1 MDSLSDLAFA
11 FARFVA
17 REHRGFRFP
26 RRTFGLAV
34 ARRWNFGR
42 RYQRRLNRNGGL
54 RHRGAPYRVPRRR
67 YGPGG
72 GLRRRHTHRHHFHH
86 VHRRVVVEPREEAP
100 VIPQEVV
107 ATPMVVA
114 AVPEVAA
121 DVGIDEASASNITTQ
136 LPPPPPVYAPME
148 WMLAGPS
155 AGWLVDDPD
164 CSFTNEEL
172 AAPPPPP
179 RMYSC
184 PTYEYGS
191 RLPSPTPSDE
201 DTEHFNPPGYDALP
215 DFSSPPAAVPLDTPK
230 HRLVINLLPQVKTE
244 EIEAAAPTVD
254 IPMLPDLNHPTSGVE
269 EKEHLEVVPPSELP
283 TPSPE
288 ARVLLRCLAT
298 AMAARPTGARIGI
311 WSSEALGLTGRVA
324 DLRLQEADLPSSFA
338 RGRSAAEEAGYGRR
352 REAGPAALVFREK
365 RGEIWN
371 RIHPPLH
378 DSF

>member
-11 FARFVA
+11 FAMFVA

-26 RRTFGLAV
+26 RRTFGLAAV
-34 ARRWNFGR
+34 AELGR
-42 RYQRRLNRNGGL
+42 RYRRPNRNGGL
-54 RHRGAPYRVPRRR
+54 RHRGAPYRVPRCR

-72 GLRRRHTHRHHFHH
+72 GLRRRHTHRQHFHH

-107 ATPMVVA
+107 VAPMVVP

-148 WMLAGPS
+148 RMLAGPS
-155 AGWLVDDPD
+155 TGWLVDDPD
-164 CSFTNEEL
+164 CSFTDEEL

-179 RMYSC
+179 PPLMYSC
-184 PTYEYGS
+184 PAYGYGS

-215 DFSSPPAAVPLDTPK
+215 DFSSLPAAVPLDTPK

-244 EIEAAAPTVD
+244 EIKAAAPTVAV
-254 IPMLPDLNHPTSGVE
+254 PMLPDLNHPTSD
-269 EKEHLEVVPPSELP
+269 
-283 TPSPE
+283 PSPE
-288 ARVLLRCLAT
+288 ARVLLRRFAS
-298 AMAARPTGARIGI
+298 AMAARPAGVRVGS
-311 WSSEALGLTGRVA
+311 WSPVALGLTGRVA
-324 DLRLQEADLPSSFA
+324 DLRLHEADHPSS
-338 RGRSAAEEAGYGRR
+338 STDEPLRR
-352 REAGPAALVFREK
+352 
-365 RGEIWN
+365 
-371 RIHPPLH
+371 
-378 DSF
+378 